1 MFILFVFLFFF
12 MFLALGSRRW
22 KAVPVHVGRLH
33 LEICTV
39 WRADPP
45 LPEAY
50 GTKAVPLPPVPAFVL
65 TIRPSV
71 TAHEAT
77 LMYTMA
83 AALYI
88 LYSRQHDAT
97 HTEREMAPPADTS
110 SKKKKN
116 FFSFFFERNEIIS
129 GVYVYGG
136 D

>member
-1 MFILFVFLFFF
+1 
-12 MFLALGSRRW
+12 
-22 KAVPVHVGRLH
+22 
-33 LEICTV
+33 
-39 WRADPP
+39 
-45 LPEAY
+45 
-50 GTKAVPLPPVPAFVL
+50 
-65 TIRPSV
+65 
-71 TAHEAT
+71 
-77 LMYTMA
+77 MYTMA